1 MSTSYTDHDGIVVIS
16 SSIEENGRRTPVHA
30 RSTSASFPGGRP
42 RRKRGRRQT
51 ARRGRQ
57 QQQQQQ
63 STNGQTVKIVAILL
77 SAALSLCWM
86 VACIL
91 VFHQDSPAPHSLHD
105 LRHPLGNL
113 RHDFEVY
120 RDNIIKKQKEK
131 EKKEE
136 DKRETDVG
144 RGGVDG
150 FADGAGKANSPQ
162 QKGRHEHDM
171 SMSGIKTSEMIMDS
185 PLVVFTFRRADYL
198 RRTLTA
204 ILDHHPMNKSNHKA
218 GGGRSI
224 GLPIVLSQDGDH
236 AEVKAVINEF
246 MKKFHAAGMPALHIR
261 HPKTAKG
268 KLRGTDAYK
277 ALAVHFG
284 WALRRIFSGDV
295 YKEGNVLSSGY
306 DSSSLPLPGR
316 VIILEED
323 IEVAP
328 DFFSFM
334 HATAPLLDSDPTL
347 LAVSAFNDNGKEGIV
362 GDVSRLVR
370 TDFFGGLG
378 WMMPRRIWDEIGP
391 KWPDGYW
398 DDWLREPEQRQGRQ
412 TIRPEVS
419 RTFHFGSE
427 KGASYN
433 QFGEELLDIKLDQA
447 DFVWENVDLGYLE
460 RNKFRKEYYSTVLN
474 AQLSTWKDAMR
485 EVTQGN
491 VRVEYR
497 TWKEF
502 TKKARTVVPIMTDE
516 KAGVPR
522 TAYETIVESRPY
534 GAGGHLMFLSPP
546 AQKLRENF
554 ERGKTMPIREF
565 SETIRVV
572 PPPEKEDK

>member
-1 MSTSYTDHDGIVVIS
+1 M
-16 SSIEENGRRTPVHA
+16 GR
-30 RSTSASFPGGRP
+30 
-42 RRKRGRRQT
+42 
-51 ARRGRQ
+51 
-57 QQQQQQ
+57 
-63 STNGQTVKIVAILL
+63 
-77 SAALSLCWM
+77 
-86 VACIL
+86 
-91 VFHQDSPAPHSLHD
+91 
-105 LRHPLGNL
+105 
-113 RHDFEVY
+113 
-120 RDNIIKKQKEK
+120 
-131 EKKEE
+131 
-136 DKRETDVG
+136 
-144 RGGVDG
+144 GVDG
-150 FADGAGKANSPQ
+150 FVEGAGNATSLK
-162 QKGRHEHDM
+162 QKGRHEDV
-171 SMSGIKTSEMIMDS
+171 MSGMKTSEMDS
-185 PLVVFTFRRADYL
+185 PLIIFTFRRADYL

-204 ILDHHPMNKSNHKA
+204 ILEHHPMNKANHKT

-236 AEVKAVINEF
+236 ADVKAVIDEF
-246 MKKFHAAGMPALHIR
+246 MKKFHAAGMPAFHIR
-261 HPKTAKG
+261 HQKTAKG

-284 WALRRIFSGDV
+284 WALRRLFSGDV
-295 YKEGNVLSSGY
+295 YKEGRALSGY
-306 DSSSLPLPGR
+306 HSSSLPLPER

-362 GDVSRLVR
+362 GDVGRLVVS
-370 TDFFGGLG
+370 DFFPGLG
-378 WMMPRRIWDEIGP
+378 WMMPRRIWNEIGP
-391 KWPDGYW
+391 KWPDAYW

-433 QFGEELLDIKLDQA
+433 EFGKELLDIKLDKA
-447 DFVWENVDLGYLE
+447 DFAWENVDLSYLE
-460 RNKFRKEYYSTVLN
+460 RNNFRKEYYSTVLN
-474 AQLSTWKDAMR
+474 AQLSTWKDAMQM
-485 EVTQGN
+485 VKQGN
-491 VRVEYR
+491 VRVEYK

-502 TKKARTVVPIMTDE
+502 TKKARTLVPIMTDE

-522 TAYETIVESRPY
+522 TAYETIVETRPY

-546 AQKLRENF
+546 AQKLRDNF

-572 PPPEKEDK
+572 PPPEKEEK